1 MNRSITHYPPRLR
14 KEDLIHA
21 IEEEIE
27 REKQAADDIVKKMP
41 PERQAKYAEMK
52 AVNEELLQVSI
63 QNDLLAKYTPLR
75 INSKQL
81 DVGEQ

>member
-1 MNRSITHYPPRLR
+1 MCNVNGHISLCLR

-41 PERQAKYAEMK
+41 PEKQAKYAEMK
-52 AVNEELLQVSI
+52 AVNEELLQVGLKNI
-63 QNDLLAKYTPLR
+63 TRFTPL
-75 INSKQL
+75 ISQYQQNK
-81 DVGEQ
+81 